1 MRRESPAAGASLPP
15 GPSLPSAVQTALWM
29 FFPMEFMRRSAA
41 RYGDTF
47 TVRLAGLP
55 PLVFFASPDD
65 IKDIFTGDPHVLH
78 AGEANGVLKPILG
91 AHSLLLLDGDRHL
104 HERKLMLPP
113 FHGERMAAYG
123 TIINEIADRTLAR
136 LPAGKRTPIHPLM
149 QEITL
154 DVILRAVLGVDAQQ
168 GGDYP
173 RLREL

>member
-1 MRRESPAAGASLPP
+1 ML
-15 GPSLPSAVQTALWM
+15 
-29 FFPMEFMRRSAA
+29 FRS
-41 RYGDTF
+41 
-47 TVRLAGLP
+47 
-55 PLVFFASPDD
+55 
-65 IKDIFTGDPHVLH
+65 
-78 AGEANGVLKPILG
+78 G

-104 HERKLMLPP
+104 HARKLMLPP

-173 RLREL
+173 RLRELMKRAMAFGDHPTLMLLVT